1 MTVGKLDRRS
11 AALLALGVGFVLV
24 LRFGVYDD
32 RPPAAVAPREST
44 PAAEQRLERL
54 RQLVSLVPAKSAELK
69 QAAADLAA
77 REKGMLAAD
86 TAAQAQAQLL
96 ELLRRVGQK
105 NGIQVRGAEEL
116 KARALSSE
124 YGEVAVTVAF
134 TCGIEQMV
142 NLLADLSNEP
152 QLVATNEVRIS
163 SGNAKEKTIG
173 VRLGVCGIV
182 PRKLIPEKK
191 GTF

>member
-1 MTVGKLDRRS
+1 MTLGNLDRRN
-11 AALLALGVGFVLV
+11 AVLLALGVGVVLV
-24 LRFGVYDD
+24 LRFGVYGDKQT
-32 RPPAAVAPREST
+32 AVVAPREST

-54 RQLVSLVPAKSAELK
+54 RQLVSLVPAKNAELK

-77 REKGMLAAD
+77 REKGMLVAD

-116 KARALSSE
+116 KTRALSPE
-124 YGEVAVTVAF
+124 YGEVAVTVSFA
-134 TCGIEQMV
+134 CGIEQLV
-142 NLLADLSNEP
+142 NLLADISNEP
-152 QLVATNEVRIS
+152 QLVATNEVRITS
-163 SGNAKEKTIG
+163 SNAKEKTIG